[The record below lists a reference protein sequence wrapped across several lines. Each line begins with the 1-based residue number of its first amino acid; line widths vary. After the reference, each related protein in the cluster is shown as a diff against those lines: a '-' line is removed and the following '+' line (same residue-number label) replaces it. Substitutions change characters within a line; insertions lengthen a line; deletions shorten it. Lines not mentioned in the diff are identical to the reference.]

1 MSAAAPRLLASLASG
16 SFFGLGLALSGMLD
30 PSRVRGFLDVFGAW
44 DPTLAFVLAGAVIV
58 ATIGFRLV
66 GRRATPLL
74 APRFDLPAARQVDA
88 PLVGGAAF
96 FGIGWALSGYC
107 PGPAVASL
115 TFAGAPAIVVVAAML
130 IGMLAFEAWRRRP
143 AEPATR
149 TLAAGE
155 QSQ

>member
-1 MSAAAPRLLASLASG
+1 
-16 SFFGLGLALSGMLD
+16 MLD

-74 APRFDLPAARQVDA
+74 APRFDLPAARHVDA
-88 PLVGGAAF
+88 PLVAGAAL
-96 FGIGWALSGYC
+96 FGIGWAISCYC

-115 TFAGAPAIVVVAAML
+115 TFAGAPAIVFVAAML

-143 AEPATR
+143 AAKPEPSIRPACRWPMPLTSSIPRCWSCATFSPGLPTR
-149 TLAAGE
+149 
-155 QSQ
+155 